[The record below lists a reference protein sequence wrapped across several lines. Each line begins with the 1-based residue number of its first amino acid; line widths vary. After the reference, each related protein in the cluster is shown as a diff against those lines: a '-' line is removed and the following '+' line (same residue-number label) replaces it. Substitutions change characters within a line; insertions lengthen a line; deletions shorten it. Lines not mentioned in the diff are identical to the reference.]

1 MTDNSV
7 ALVEVLPAVYQ
18 ELTPE
23 QDLFAMAMADAR
35 GNIAVAYTMAFGP
48 GIPFPVARG
57 TKLLNLPQVAAKIIE
72 YQVVIR
78 ESALIDISG
87 HLIELAD
94 IRDLAKSSGQL
105 KTALAAERTRGE
117 VVGLYDNF
125 QKGKAAPAVV
135 VQFQNKFD
143 INI

>member
-7 ALVEVLPAVYQ
+7 TLVEVLPAVYQ

-23 QDLFAMAMADAR
+23 QDLFAMAVADSR
-35 GNIAVAYTMAFGP
+35 GNLVAAYQAVFGNDVH
-48 GIPFPVARG
+48 FPAARA
-57 TKLLNLPQVAAKIIE
+57 TKLINLPQVAARVTE
-72 YQVVIR
+72 YQVVVR
-78 ESALIDISG
+78 ESTLIDLSG
-87 HLIELAD
+87 HMMELAD
-94 IRDLAKSSGQL
+94 IRDLAKESGQL

-117 VVGLYDNF
+117 VAGLYDNF

>member
-7 ALVEVLPAVYQ
+7 ALVEVLPVVYQ

-23 QDLFAMAMADAR
+23 QDLFAMAVADSR
-35 GNIAVAYTMAFGP
+35 GNLVAAYQAVFGNDVH
-48 GIPFPVARG
+48 FPAARA
-57 TKLLNLPQVAAKIIE
+57 TKLINLPQVAARVTE
-72 YQVVIR
+72 YQVVVR
-78 ESALIDISG
+78 ESTLIDISG
-87 HLIELAD
+87 HMMELAD
-94 IRDLAKSSGQL
+94 IRDLAKESGQL

-117 VVGLYDNF
+117 VAGLYDNF